1 MDIDFPLVLTWAVL
15 ITGGVWLFDVLA
27 LKPRRIRAADSLEAQ
42 GTGAVSAEQLL
53 CEPKLVEYSRSFFP
67 VLLLVLFSSAV
78 QAEKTVINDAAAL
91 ADLKTG
97 KGVFLVDI
105 GDARKLNFYLEVIQ
119 GTYKGMKQQGV
130 EPDFV
135 LVYIGPSVKYLSTSP
150 SAEVEKSAAGVLL
163 EIESNVEALAELGV
177 RQEICAVATR
187 VFGID
192 EESVLPGLTLVGDG
206 FISLIGYQAQ
216 GYHLV
221 PVF

>member
-1 MDIDFPLVLTWAVL
+1 MKRTLTA
-15 ITGGVWLFDVLA
+15 LFTALA
-27 LKPRRIRAADSLEAQ
+27 LLFASQA
-42 GTGAVSAEQLL
+42 LL
-53 CEPKLVEYSRSFFP
+53 AR
-67 VLLLVLFSSAV
+67 
-78 QAEKTVINDAAAL
+78 QAPINDAAAL

-105 GDARKLNFYLEVIQ
+105 GDAKKLNFYLEVIQ
-119 GTYKGMKQQGV
+119 GSYKAMKAQGV

-135 LVYIGPSVKYLSTSP
+135 LVYIGPSVKYLTSAP
-150 SAEVEKSAAGVLL
+150 AGDTEEAAGGTLMD
-163 EIESNVEALAELGV
+163 IESNVEKLAALGV

-187 VFGID
+187 VFGVD
-192 EESVLPGLTLVGDG
+192 NDTVLPGLTLVGDG

>member
-1 MDIDFPLVLTWAVL
+1 MKKSAILCV
-15 ITGGVWLFDVLA
+15 G
-27 LKPRRIRAADSLEAQ
+27 SL
-42 GTGAVSAEQLL
+42 
-53 CEPKLVEYSRSFFP
+53 
-67 VLLLVLFSSAV
+67 LLLVCQLA
-78 QAEKTVINDAAAL
+78 AAGPVIHDQAAL
-91 ADLKTG
+91 ADIKTG
-97 KGVFLVDI
+97 RGVFLIDI
-105 GDARKLNFYLEVIQ
+105 GDAKKLNFYLEVIQ
-119 GTYKGMKQQGV
+119 GTHKGMKSQGV

-150 SAEVEKSAAGVLL
+150 AGETERIAEGVLL
-163 EIESNVEALAELGV
+163 DIESNVAKLAELGV

-192 EESVLPGLTLVGDG
+192 NESVLPGLSLVGDG